1 MKLKDIISTSSS
13 NLLRSKVRTLLT
25 VLAIFVGAFTLTLT
39 SAMGAGI
46 TSYVDAQL
54 GNLGQESTLIIQ
66 PDRGEPTSPSEPAL
80 YDPDANLS
88 SGGGGGQVAVLS
100 SEDLETL
107 EDLDAVQDVEPI
119 VPVAPAYIVGEGEK
133 YKLTLSPV
141 MADLQF
147 DLLAGSSMKKND
159 AENKLVLPEAF
170 VAAMGYDTPEEIVG
184 ETLQLG
190 IADSSGNIEELDAVV
205 SGVMAPGILAQ
216 AGPVVNDALR
226 DELYAHQ
233 TLGLPD
239 AAKEVYL
246 AAFATL
252 SGEYTDE
259 KMSNAKEEI
268 NDLGF
273 VSSNVDDQL
282 GIFDTVINVITYVL
296 NGFALIALLAAG
308 FGIVNTLLMSVQERT
323 REIGLMKA
331 MGMSERKIFTLF
343 SVEAVL
349 IGFWGSVVGILG
361 SMAVGFSINSVLSE
375 GILKDLPGLNLF
387 AYPPSVVLFT
397 MVLIMAVAFA
407 AGALPA
413 RRASKLDPI
422 DALRYE

>member
-1 MKLKDIISTSSS
+1 M
-13 NLLRSKVRTLLT
+13 
-25 VLAIFVGAFTLTLT
+25 
-39 SAMGAGI
+39 
-46 TSYVDAQL
+46 
-54 GNLGQESTLIIQ
+54 
-66 PDRGEPTSPSEPAL
+66 
-80 YDPDANLS
+80 
-88 SGGGGGQVAVLS
+88 
-100 SEDLETL
+100 
-107 EDLDAVQDVEPI
+107 
-119 VPVAPAYIVGEGEK
+119 APAYIVGEGEK

-147 DLLAGSSMKKND
+147 DLLAGSSMEKND

-375 GILKDLPGLNLF
+375 GVLKDLPGLNLF